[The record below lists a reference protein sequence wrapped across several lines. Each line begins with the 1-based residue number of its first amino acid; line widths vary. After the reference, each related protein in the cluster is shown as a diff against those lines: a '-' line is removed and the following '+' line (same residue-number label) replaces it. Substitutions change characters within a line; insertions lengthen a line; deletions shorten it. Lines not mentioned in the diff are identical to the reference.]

1 MKQSTFVCLASS
13 YTVLKIC
20 CQTPASLTYPRCTKI
35 AQNEAKIRWGPE
47 LLSSSC
53 AVAIQAKCP
62 YQERRSTILN
72 PGFVGLVYSCPVPG
86 LPNGTSRR
94 RRTKPRTSDGSF
106 VQGLSNAAQL
116 NLFLEIHVKIR
127 VALHRCDQNSFQI
140 FTSDMARWLGSCWNP
155 LKNLKYRFV
164 KVLVN
169 AVLVF
174 GMRHSMLSLGS
185 GVACDFRHVVS
196 AKKMLQHQGRH
207 QNLKPYSP
215 ILRMPSN
222 KLHPDPN
229 DLVPG
234 FFVWQPGRLGKS
246 AKRFAANIG
255 DGAMGRAYCEHVL
268 NLFLWR
274 PENAR
279 PFLTP
284 GYCGSWAHFI
294 FMGTAFWWLWTIYFS
309 IEKLP

>member
-1 MKQSTFVCLASS
+1 M
-13 YTVLKIC
+13 
-20 CQTPASLTYPRCTKI
+20 
-35 AQNEAKIRWGPE
+35 
-47 LLSSSC
+47 
-53 AVAIQAKCP
+53 
-62 YQERRSTILN
+62 
-72 PGFVGLVYSCPVPG
+72 
-86 LPNGTSRR
+86 LPNTCISNLPQVHKDRPKWSKDSVGSWTSVFQLCSSDPSKVSLS
-94 RRTKPRTSDGSF
+94 RTALHHFESRVCWFGLFMPCPRSAKRHFKKKKDETEDKWWIGRSRSF
-106 VQGLSNAAQL
+106 QCGAVES
-116 NLFLEIHVKIR
+116 FLEIHVKIG
-127 VALHRCDQNSFQI
+127 VALHRCDPNSFQI

-196 AKKMLQHQGRH
+196 AKKILQHQGRH

-215 ILRMPSN
+215 IPRMPSN

-255 DGAMGRAYCEHVL
+255 DGAMGPAYCEHVL

-284 GYCGSWAHFI
+284 GYCGSWAHFFYGNCI
-294 FMGTAFWWLWTIYFS
+294 LMVVNYILQHWKITIGQ
-309 IEKLP
+309 ECLKPLV